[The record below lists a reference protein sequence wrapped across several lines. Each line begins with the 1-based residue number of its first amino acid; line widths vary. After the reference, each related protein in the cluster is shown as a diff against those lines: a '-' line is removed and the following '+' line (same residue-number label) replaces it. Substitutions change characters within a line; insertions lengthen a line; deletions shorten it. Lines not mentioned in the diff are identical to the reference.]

1 MMDPFEAAMM
11 SGQVQGGMNPAP
23 MGNPTITPDMMPQRV
38 AQAAQELAKNL
49 PPPPPGQLG
58 QLMQNPQLMQM
69 LMGSV
74 QGYGDEKQK
83 MQQAAM
89 SRHFVNPPFSG
100 TGKGMEPVVP
110 QMYALAGKRRQGQ
123 PVSSLGS
130 LLKGG

>member
-1 MMDPFEAAMM
+1 MEMTDPW
-11 SGQVQGGMNPAP
+11 
-23 MGNPTITPDMMPQRV
+23 GNPLDPELVKQ
-38 AQAAQELAKNL
+38 AQLSQAAQELAKNL

-58 QLMQNPQLMQM
+58 QMMQNPQLMQM

-89 SRHFVNPPFSG
+89 SRHYVSPPFSG

-110 QMYALAGKRRQGQ
+110 TMYALAGKRRQGQ
-123 PVSSLGS
+123 PISSLGS